1 MAKKYIPEFP
11 YKGDQAIIVSGRI
24 IFNSNDDSIFLF
36 GKSAI
41 GLSSLGEVNIDS
53 IQGTTI
59 NSPIIQ
65 LGLNAKDSGEP
76 LVKGYQNNLLLLRLL
91 GALSELCISL
101 SNISETNFHLN
112 IPGIRSKAQVAVNTI
127 KQIKGVLKV
136 KGNLSKK
143 TYTL

>member
-1 MAKKYIPEFP
+1 MAEKYIPEFP
-11 YKGDQAIIVSGRI
+11 YKGDQAIIMSGRI

-59 NSPIIQ
+59 NSPTIQ

-76 LVKGYQNNLLLLRLL
+76 LVKGYQNNLLLLDLV

-112 IPGIRSKAQVAVNTI
+112 IPGIRSKALVVVNTI
-127 KQIKGVLKV
+127 KQIRDVIEV
-136 KGNLSKK
+136 EGNLSKK